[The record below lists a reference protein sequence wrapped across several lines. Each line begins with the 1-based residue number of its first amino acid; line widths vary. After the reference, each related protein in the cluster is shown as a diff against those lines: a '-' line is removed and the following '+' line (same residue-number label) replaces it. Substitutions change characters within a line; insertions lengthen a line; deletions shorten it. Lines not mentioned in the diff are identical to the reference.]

1 MKIHILD
8 PGLTSIAGHHAD
20 MCARVEQSLHKAG
33 HQVTL
38 YTHRSFAP
46 PASSPFN
53 RISWKAHFRNGPYQ
67 PPKSFDDI
75 AGELIHFLH
84 LSEQVADDLAQLL
97 PADAWV
103 WPSLFAHQLHACAID
118 GFGGLISGCLHVPAD
133 FMAPEYGHGWWRYAH
148 LSSSERKLRL
158 NLGSIEQD
166 VIDNYR
172 GIFPEGVLKLFPVY
186 LDGMPSSPTSGEPL
200 TIGFFGHQRE
210 EKGGSL
216 LLELVQQLKG
226 RFRVLVHDSQGQL
239 PESLH
244 NDPQVEVHGYVDDL
258 SRLISRCD
266 MAVLPYDPE
275 QYKSK
280 GSGILWEAVGSGVP
294 VVAPAKCTPGR
305 FVLSH
310 NAGTVFEE
318 FTVQGIVQAID
329 QLSADHARHK
339 ASSLT
344 LAAEWKTRHGIDAFM
359 KTFVFD
365 ALPKPTPPKVS
376 YQFGLTQFHVKPS

>member
-1 MKIHILD
+1 MKIHVLD
-8 PGLTSIAGHHAD
+8 PGLASVAGHHAD
-20 MCARVEQSLHKAG
+20 MCARVGQSLERAG

-53 RISWKAHFRNGPYQ
+53 RLAWKAHFSNGPYQ
-67 PPKSFDDI
+67 PSDSLDAV

-84 LSEQVADDLAQLL
+84 HSEQLADDLLALP

-103 WPSLFAHQLHACAID
+103 WPSLFAPQLHACAMH
-118 GFGGLISGCLHVPAD
+118 GFSGLISGCLHVPVD
-133 FMAPEYGHGWWRYAH
+133 YMAPEYGHGWWRYAH
-148 LSSSERKLRL
+148 LSTSQRKLRL

-166 VIDNYR
+166 VIDSYR
-172 GIFPEGVLKLFPVY
+172 GVFPEGMLKLFPVY
-186 LDGMPSSPTSGEPL
+186 LDGMPSSPTPGKPL

-226 RFRVLVHDSQGQL
+226 RFRVLVHDSQGL
-239 PESLH
+239 LAESLQ
-244 NDPQVEVHGYVDDL
+244 NEDQVEVHGYVDDL
-258 SRLISRCD
+258 SRLICRCD
-266 MAVLPYDPE
+266 LVVLPYSPE
-275 QYKSK
+275 QYKAK

-294 VVAPAKCTPGR
+294 VVAPAKSTPGR

-310 NAGTVFEE
+310 NAGTVFED

-339 ASSLT
+339 AHSMA
-344 LAAEWKTRHGIDAFM
+344 LAAEWQTRHGIEAFM

-365 ALPKPTPPKVS
+365 ALPKPTLPKVS
-376 YQFGLTQFHVKPS
+376 YQFGITQFHVKPN